1 MVFNPELRPE
11 AGFPYTKK
19 IGGLEYRLS
28 PINPY
33 LVKNCTKAT
42 AVERSDQIRKEGWAT
57 RVVAIKSPK
66 GTAYVVYERRTG
78 REMSKAQNILFK
90 KAFGGK

>member
-1 MVFNPELRPE
+1 MAFNPELRPE

-19 IGGLEYRLS
+19 FGGLEYQLS
-28 PINPY
+28 PANPY
-33 LVKNCTKAT
+33 LVKNCTYAT

-57 RVVAIKSPK
+57 RVVGIKTPK

-78 REMSKAQNILFK
+78 REMSKPQKALFE